1 MKTTQPHPKRFTASA
16 QTLRIDRWMARLIR
30 AGGASIII
38 VVLGIFAFILFQVL
52 PLFQSAHVTP
62 LWNQQLPK
70 QNYVA
75 LGMDEWGELPFVV
88 TDQGQI
94 FWVQGRKHPPL
105 QEAWT
110 VRQPEGR
117 LSSWQYLPERQLL
130 AFGTEQ
136 GNFSLVQFEYE
147 KNFSAQDSAVTGK
160 ILPFPWFSTD
170 HTGNPIQA
178 MGLAWPETGP
188 QLVLLQNTGS
198 THQVEWIQLGQQE
211 SFIETGPWEITQ
223 RENLSPLFPSAP
235 THIAL
240 SETGSL
246 VLGADAQGRVHV
258 LIRNNDHWKY
268 LESFT
273 PFGEQTSSR
282 ITSMNF
288 ILGGSSVHLSNTEGK
303 NRIFAL
309 SRNPKTGTQ
318 GFSQIQEFPDIQG
331 AYRFFQK
338 SLRNR
343 SFLLG
348 DQQGVALYYATTANL
363 RWHQGP
369 SIPILLGGLSKKYH
383 KIALLNEQHQFQ
395 MLDLSDPHPEAG
407 LKSFFGKV
415 HYEGA
420 SKPDYV
426 WQSTGGSDSFE
437 PKLSLMPLIYGTLK
451 GTIYALLF
459 AVPIALLA
467 AIYTSQFL
475 APELRR
481 IVKPIME
488 VMASLPSVIL
498 GFLAALWLAP
508 LIENKIPSL
517 MLMLL
522 SLPLAPLLFG
532 ALSSRLSPKM
542 RQWIPEGQEWFLL
555 IPVTIVIALI
565 AWKAGPILEAWC
577 FTVTDPETGIRS
589 ADFRQWWIQT
599 TGQSFEQRN
608 SLVVGII
615 MGFAVIP
622 LVFTL
627 AEDSL
632 RAVPLSLKSAS
643 LALGASRWQTAFRVM
658 LPAAS
663 AGIFSAIMIG
673 FGRAVGETMI
683 VLMATGN
690 TPLMEWNPFTGMRTL
705 SANLAVE
712 LPEAPFHSTLYRTL
726 FLGALI
732 LFLMTF
738 AINSLAEKMRQRI
751 RKKFAGL

>member
-1 MKTTQPHPKRFTASA
+1 MS
-16 QTLRIDRWMARLIR
+16 RLIR
-30 AGGASIII
+30 AGGASIIV
-38 VVLGIFAFILFQVL
+38 VVLGIFAFILFQVF
-52 PLFQSAHVTP
+52 PLFQSAHVLS
-62 LWNQQLPK
+62 LWKQKLPT
-70 QNYVA
+70 QNYIA

-88 TDQGQI
+88 TDQGQVL
-94 FWVQGRKHPPL
+94 WVRPENNPPL

-110 VRQPEGR
+110 LNSPETQ
-117 LSSWQYLPERQLL
+117 LSAWQYLPDRQLL
-130 AFGTEQ
+130 AFGTDRGQ
-136 GNFSLVQFEYE
+136 FSLIQLEYE
-147 KNFSAQDSAVTGK
+147 KNFSEKNSPITGK
-160 ILPFPWFSTD
+160 VLSFPWFSAND
-170 HTGNPIQA
+170 SSAPIQA
-178 MGLAWPETGP
+178 IALAWPDTGP
-188 QLVLLQNTGS
+188 QLALLQNTGS
-198 THQVEWIQLGQQE
+198 TPRVEWVRLGQQE
-211 SFIETGPWEITQ
+211 SMIETGPWEVLQ
-223 RENLSPLFPSAP
+223 REDLSALFPSVP
-235 THIAL
+235 TQVAL
-240 SETGSL
+240 AETGSL
-246 VLGADAQGRVHV
+246 LLGSDAQGQIHV
-258 LIRNNDHWKY
+258 LARTSDSWKY
-268 LESFT
+268 LESFV
-273 PFGEQTSSR
+273 PFSDRPGTK
-282 ITSMNF
+282 IASMNF
-288 ILGGSSVHLSNTEGK
+288 LLGGSSVHLSNNEGK
-303 NRIFAL
+303 NRVFAL

-318 GFSQIQEFPDIQG
+318 GFSQTQEFPDTQG

-343 SFLLG
+343 SFLWG

-363 RWHQGP
+363 RWHQN
-369 SIPILLGGLSKKYH
+369 SSVPILLGGLSKKYH
-383 KIALLNEQHQFQ
+383 KIALLNDQYQFE

-407 LKSFFGKV
+407 LKSFFGKI

-420 SKPDYV
+420 SEPAYV

-481 IVKPIME
+481 IVKPVME

-517 MLMLL
+517 MLTLV

-542 RQWIPEGQEWFLL
+542 RRWIPEGQEWFLL
-555 IPVTIVIALI
+555 IPITLIIALT
-565 AWKAGPILEAWC
+565 AWKIGPVLEAWF
-577 FTVTDPETGIRS
+577 FTVTDPETGARS

-690 TPLMEWNPFTGMRTL
+690 TPLMEWNPFSGMRTL

-712 LPEAPFHSTLYRTL
+712 LPEAPFHGTLYRTL